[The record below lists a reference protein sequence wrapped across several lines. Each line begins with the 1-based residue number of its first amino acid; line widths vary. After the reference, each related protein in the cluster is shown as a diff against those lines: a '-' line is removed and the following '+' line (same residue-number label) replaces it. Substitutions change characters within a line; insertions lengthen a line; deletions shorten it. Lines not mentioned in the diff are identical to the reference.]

1 MQSAGM
7 RKRSS
12 RTSLRDFSHDWRG
25 QPASAGVR
33 LAHPV
38 QHDRPEHWRGD
49 QAQHHCD
56 HTALPAIGLRRALFA
71 IVAATWKSSRPAGGE
86 PSPSNAVFIRR
97 SDGEQVPIR
106 PTISQDAA
114 ADERPAGGLTRATS
128 ETEDKT
134 RQAEGRNPPGRTG
147 PAPHRENV
155 GGGPAIS
162 ERSKDAKGPKSGR
175 QPGAGVKDQGTLAS
189 PCCWMHALSSRI
201 ISPGTL
207 VTRGDCCCSRRPNA
221 KDPILRV
228 EPP

>member
-1 MQSAGM
+1 MYSIMQSAGM

-114 ADERPAGGLTRATS
+114 ANERPAGGLTGLPAKQRTRHAKPKGGTRPAGRVRPRIG
-128 ETEDKT
+128 KT
-134 RQAEGRNPPGRTG
+134 LGAVR
-147 PAPHRENV
+147 
-155 GGGPAIS
+155 
-162 ERSKDAKGPKSGR
+162 RS
-175 QPGAGVKDQGTLAS
+175 
-189 PCCWMHALSSRI
+189 
-201 ISPGTL
+201 
-207 VTRGDCCCSRRPNA
+207 PNA
-221 KDPILRV
+221 RRTLKGQNRV
-228 EPP
+228 ASLAPVSRTRAPWPVPAVGCTH